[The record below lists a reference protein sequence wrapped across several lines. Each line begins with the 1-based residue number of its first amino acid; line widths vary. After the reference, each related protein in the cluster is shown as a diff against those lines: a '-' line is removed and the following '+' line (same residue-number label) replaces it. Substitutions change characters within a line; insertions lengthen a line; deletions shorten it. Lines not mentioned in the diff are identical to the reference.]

1 MQPRRTTG
9 QQQVEQLAGI
19 RRELANLDERL
30 RDLVDALRQLA
41 GAFDRQP

>member
-1 MQPRRTTG
+1 MTVRATTG

-19 RRELANLDERL
+19 RQELRNLDERL